1 MEFNLTLL
9 SCRKNDS
16 DDVLF
21 IAEIRKLAIFN
32 KIISL
37 YIFMRSGHP
46 GISDDMDTD

>member
-9 SCRKNDS
+9 SCRKDDS
-16 DDVLF
+16 GDVLF

-32 KIISL
+32 KLTGL
-37 YIFMRSGHP
+37 YIFMRSGHA